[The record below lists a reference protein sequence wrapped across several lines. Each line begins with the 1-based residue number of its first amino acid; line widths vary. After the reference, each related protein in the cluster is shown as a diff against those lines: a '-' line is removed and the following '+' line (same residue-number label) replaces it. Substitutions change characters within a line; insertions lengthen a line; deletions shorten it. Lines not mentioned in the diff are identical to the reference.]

1 MEGAATER
9 YFVKTSTHERI
20 TAMSDRNNRLEF
32 CRILLLELAPDEVD
46 FLVEYDKAARIT
58 GPGER
63 LGPEFGVADTAIV
76 LGPVVVMIGQR
87 VFDLIL
93 SWAGEIAQKIVE
105 GFIVDQGKAELKA
118 WLSAPK
124 ENNISG
130 ALTSAGKVEIIT
142 VVSRLATEAKLPDD
156 EIERVIKHV
165 AKIVFG
171 DDPEH

>member
-1 MEGAATER
+1 
-9 YFVKTSTHERI
+9 
-20 TAMSDRNNRLEF
+20 
-32 CRILLLELAPDEVD
+32 
-46 FLVEYDKAARIT
+46 
-58 GPGER
+58 
-63 LGPEFGVADTAIV
+63 V